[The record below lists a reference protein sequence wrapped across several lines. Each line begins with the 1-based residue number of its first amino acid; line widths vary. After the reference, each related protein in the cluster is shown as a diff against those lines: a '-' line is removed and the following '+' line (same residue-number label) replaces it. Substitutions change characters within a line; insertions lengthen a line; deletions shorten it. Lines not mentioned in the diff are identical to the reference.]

1 MEIVFI
7 VMNDGFVVNVYN
19 DLDEAYH
26 FLDHYPD
33 EWTQIIVKPVL
44 ED

>member
-7 VMNDGFVVNVYN
+7 VMNDGSVVNVYN
-19 DLDEAYH
+19 DLDEACH
-26 FLDHYPD
+26 FLDRYPD

>member
-7 VMNDGFVVNVYN
+7 VMNNESVVNVYN
-19 DLDEAYH
+19 DLDAVYN
-26 FLDHYPD
+26 FLNCYPD
-33 EWTQIIVKPVL
+33 EWTQVIVKPVL